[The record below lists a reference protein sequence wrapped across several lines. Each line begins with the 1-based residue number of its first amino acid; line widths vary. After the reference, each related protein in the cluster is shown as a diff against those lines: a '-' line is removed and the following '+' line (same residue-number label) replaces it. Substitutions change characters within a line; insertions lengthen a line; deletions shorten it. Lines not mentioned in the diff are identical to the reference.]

1 MSGYTADT
9 NNYNNSDA
17 TEEAPICET
26 YTYDL
31 IKANALSNVVSYSIV
46 AVNFIL
52 RLFIIKLI

>member
-9 NNYNNSDA
+9 AYYNNSDN
-17 TEEAPICET
+17 TESAQICET

-31 IKANALSNVVSYSIV
+31 IKANVLSNVVSYSIV